1 MGDYEG
7 DRAQIRGAAKWKD
20 GYWTLEMSR
29 DLKTG
34 SKFDHDFVP
43 GKDLYMWLNVF
54 DHTQTRHTRHQRP
67 IRLVVK
73 E

>member
-1 MGDYEG
+1 MGNYEG
-7 DRAQIRGAAKWKD
+7 ERARIQGAAKWKD

-34 SKFDHDFVP
+34 GKFDHDFVP

-67 IRLVVK
+67 IVVVVK